1 MIIEILYPQLCC
13 LYGDKGNTQFLRQ
26 CLPDAEFRVTG
37 LNDRPAFL
45 DEEVALV
52 CLHSMSEQS
61 QEWILDRLMPYREEI
76 AARCESGTALFFL
89 TGNALELFGRTIQK
103 ENGEEI
109 AALGVYDFTTVR
121 HAPNRFNTL
130 LRGEFEGMML
140 LGYTSRFSDIHGADP
155 DKALCRVDIGK
166 GNDGK
171 GNAEGLYHG
180 RVIATY
186 MLGPVLV
193 ANPDFAKW
201 LLKKLGVAEPVLPY
215 EDALY
220 QSYETR
226 RKEYEREDLVLD

>member
-13 LYGDKGNTQFLRQ
+13 LYGDKGNTQFLRK

-45 DEEVALV
+45 DDDVALV

-76 AARCESGTALFFL
+76 AARCQEGHALFFL
-89 TGNALELFGRTIQK
+89 TGNALELFGRTIVK

-109 AALGVYDFTTVR
+109 DGLGVYDFTVKR
-121 HAPNRFNTL
+121 HAPRRFNTL
-130 LRGEFEGMML
+130 LRGEFEGMTL

-155 DKALCRVDIGK
+155 AKALCRVDIGK
-166 GNDGK
+166 GGDGE
-171 GNAEGLYHG
+171 GDAEGLRDG
-180 RVIATY
+180 RVLATY

-201 LLKKLGVAEPVLPY
+201 LLKQLGVDDPVLPF

-226 RKEYEREDLVLD
+226 RKEYERDDLALD